1 MKAKTTKGLSQSAPA
16 CTVQGSVC
24 LVCGSVHK
32 KPWSNKAPNLCKH
45 GCFVILSGHIAFNGM
60 RKRVKFF
67 TAAAVPLMAKY
78 STYDKLMAA
87 GRVLD
92 ANLRTF

>member
-1 MKAKTTKGLSQSAPA
+1 
-16 CTVQGSVC
+16 
-24 LVCGSVHK
+24 
-32 KPWSNKAPNLCKH
+32 
-45 GCFVILSGHIAFNGM
+45 VILSGHIAFNGM